1 MRVVILGVGQVGSN
15 LAKKMVREHHDVV
28 VIDRDPAKV
37 ASIDGQMDVL
47 GIVGNGVSLTVLK
60 QAELEK
66 TDLFI
71 AVTRNDD
78 INILACIFA
87 KEFGVPR
94 KIARIRAESYTSD
107 PDLVDLKELG
117 IDFIIHPEEAA
128 ARNVVTLIK
137 QTAATDILS
146 VGGGKMQII
155 GIKIDKDFPH
165 LERSLLQVTPKKE
178 MHFLTI
184 AIKRKNQTIV
194 PQGKDVFLLG
204 DQVYFLVDV
213 RHSKDLMDFMGKV
226 QKKMKNI
233 MILGAS
239 RIGIEVARRLQDSLN
254 VKIIEKNLERSEMA
268 ADRLAHTLVVEGN
281 GTDLDLLV
289 QEGIIEMDVLVA
301 ATGDDETNFIATLL
315 GKHLEVPR
323 TIAILNN
330 AYYMPITPTIG
341 LDAVVSPQTLIV
353 NQITKYIRS
362 KKVASI
368 ASIPGVDAE
377 AIDIIT
383 AEDAPIT
390 HGPLHKHHF
399 PRGAIIGGIIHTD
412 DHVEIATGDTVV
424 SAGDRVIIFCLPH
437 TIEKTEKLFRGK
449 DDD

>member
-1 MRVVILGVGQVGSN
+1 MRIVILGAGQVGSN

-28 VIDRDPAKV
+28 IIDQNAEKIEAV
-37 ASIDGQMDVL
+37 EEQMDVL
-47 GIVGNGVSLTVLK
+47 GLVGNGVSLPVLK
-60 QAELEK
+60 QAELDK

-87 KEFGVPR
+87 REFGVPR
-94 KIARIRAESYTSD
+94 KIARIRDESYSSD
-107 PDLVDLKELG
+107 PALLNLEKLG
-117 IDFIIHPEEAA
+117 IDFIIHPEETAA
-128 ARNVVTLIK
+128 QNVVTLIR
-137 QTAATDILS
+137 QTAATDILE

-155 GIKIDKDFPH
+155 GIKLDNSFPH
-165 LERSLLQVTPKKE
+165 LGQTLMEVTPQKNL
-178 MHFLTI
+178 HFRTI

-194 PQGKDVFLLG
+194 PYGQDVFLKG
-204 DQVYFLVDV
+204 DQAYFLVDV
-213 RHSKDLMDFMGKV
+213 AHTRDFLKFMGRKH
-226 QKKMKNI
+226 QKMRNI

-239 RIGIEVARRLQDSLN
+239 RIGMEVAAMLQGEYQ
-254 VKIIEKNLERSEMA
+254 VKIIEKDPERSNRA
-268 ADRLAHTLVVEGN
+268 ADKLPRTLIVQGD

-289 QEGIIEMDVLVA
+289 QEGITEMDVMVA
-301 ATGDDETNFIATLL
+301 ATADDETNFIATLL

-362 KKVASI
+362 KKVASV

-377 AIDIIT
+377 AIDIIA
-383 AEDAPIT
+383 AENAEIINI
-390 HGPLHKHHF
+390 PLKKHRF
-399 PRGAIIGGIIHTD
+399 PRGAIIGGVIHRAGR
-412 DHVEIATGDTVV
+412 VEIATGDTVIEP
-424 SAGDRVIIFCLPH
+424 GDRSILFCLPH
-437 TIEKTEKLFRGK
+437 TIEKTEKLFRGAE
-449 DDD
+449 

>member
-1 MRVVILGVGQVGSN
+1 MRVVILGAGQVGSN

-28 VIDRDPAKV
+28 IIDRKAEKIQAV
-37 ASIDGQMDVL
+37 EEQMDVL
-47 GIVGNGVSLTVLK
+47 GLVGNGVSLPVMK
-60 QAELEK
+60 QAQVEK
-66 TDLFI
+66 ADLFI

-94 KIARIRAESYTSD
+94 KIARIRDESYSMD
-107 PDLVDLKELG
+107 PKHLDLKELG
-117 IDFIIHPEEAA
+117 IDFIIHPEETAA
-128 ARNVVTLIK
+128 KNVVTLIR
-137 QTAATDILS
+137 QAAASDVLE

-155 GIKIDKDFPH
+155 GIKIDNNFPH
-165 LERSLLQVTPKKE
+165 LNRALMEITPRE
-178 MHFLTI
+178 ELHFRTI

-194 PQGKDVFLLG
+194 PYGKDVFLEN
-204 DQVYFLVDV
+204 DQAYFLVDI
-213 RHSKDLMDFMGKV
+213 RHTAEFLKFMGRKTR
-226 QKKMKNI
+226 KMKNI

-239 RIGIEVARRLQDSLN
+239 RIGMEIARILQN
-254 VKIIEKNLERSEMA
+254 EYQVKIIEKDENRGNRA
-268 ADRLAHTLVVEGN
+268 ADRLSRTLIVQGD

-289 QEGIIEMDVLVA
+289 QEGIMEMDVMVA
-301 ATGDDETNFIATLL
+301 ATADDETNFIATLL

-377 AIDIIT
+377 AIDIIA
-383 AEDAPIT
+383 AEDAQIT
-390 HGPLHKHHF
+390 NGALKDHRF
-399 PRGAIIGGIIHTD
+399 PRGALIGGVIHENGD
-412 DHVEIATGDTVV
+412 LEIAVGDTRIHP
-424 SAGDRVIIFCLPH
+424 GDRVILFCLPH
-437 TIEKTEKLFRGK
+437 TIEKAEKMFRGNEE
-449 DDD
+449 